1 MYEAFYGFTEK
12 PFTLLPDPSFLFL
25 GKKHSTAYSML
36 EYGMLSQAGFT
47 VITGEV
53 GSGKTTLV
61 RHLLNQLDD
70 DVSVGLVN
78 TSHRDMGELLQWVL
92 LAFGLEY
99 KETERVVLH
108 DLFTQFLI
116 DQYSKYKRTVLIV
129 DEAQNLEAQVLE
141 ELRLLSNINA
151 DKHQVLQIVLVGQPQ
166 LRRLLMHEDL
176 LQFQQ
181 RVSIDYHLS
190 ALDENETRAYIFHR
204 TRSAGRRKPLFT
216 KGASKLIYQAS
227 HGIPRVI
234 NTICDA
240 ALVYGFADQKTILDS
255 QVITTVMRDKAKAHR
270 AHINSAQHPSDQH
283 KPVVFGDPQSNI
295 EKLGADGQPGQ
306 LHNDSSGKLTEF
318 NRESAR
324 LLFKKYY
331 HDS

>member
-1 MYEAFYGFTEK
+1 
-12 PFTLLPDPSFLFL
+12 
-25 GKKHSTAYSML
+25 ML

-70 DVSVGLVN
+70 DVNVGLVN

-92 LAFGLEY
+92 LAFGVQY
-99 KETERVVLH
+99 RETERVVLH

-116 DQYSKYKRTVLIV
+116 DQYTQHKRTVLIV

-166 LRRLLMHEDL
+166 LRRMLMHEDL

-204 TRSAGRRKPLFT
+204 TRTAGRKKPLFT
-216 KGASKLIYQAS
+216 KGASKLIFRAS
-227 HGIPRVI
+227 KGIPRVI
-234 NTICDA
+234 NTICDS
-240 ALVYGFADQKTILDS
+240 ALVYGFADEKSILDS
-255 QVITTVMRDKAKAHR
+255 KIISSVVRDKAKAR
-270 AHINSAQHPSDQH
+270 SAHTRSLQNPANRS
-283 KPVVFGDPQSNI
+283 KPVVFGDPQDNTGKFQSNGLRDPI
-295 EKLGADGQPGQ
+295 DDES
-306 LHNDSSGKLTEF
+306 NGKLTEF

>member
-25 GKKHSTAYSML
+25 GRKHSTAYAML
-36 EYGMLSQAGFT
+36 EYGMLSQAGFS

-53 GSGKTTLV
+53 GSGKTTLI
-61 RHLLNQLDD
+61 RHLLDQLDD
-70 DVSVGLVN
+70 DVTVGLVS

-99 KETERVVLH
+99 REKERVVLH
-108 DLFTQFLI
+108 DLFTKFLI
-116 DQYSKYKRTVLIV
+116 SQYAQQKRTVLIV

-151 DKHQVLQIVLVGQPQ
+151 DKHQVLQIILVGQPQ
-166 LRRLLMHEDL
+166 LRSMLAHEDF

-190 ALDENETRAYIFHR
+190 ALNEDETRAYIFHR
-204 TRSAGRRKPLFT
+204 TRSAGRKKPLFS
-216 KGASKLIYQAS
+216 KGASKMIYQAS
-227 HGIPRVI
+227 QGIPRVI

-240 ALVYGFADQKTILDS
+240 ALVYGFADQKTLLNSKIISCVL
-255 QVITTVMRDKAKAHR
+255 REKAKAR
-270 AHINSAQHPSDQH
+270 GAHAGNIQDL
-283 KPVVFGDPQSNI
+283 KPVVLADDQRNKEQFQS
-295 EKLGADGQPGQ
+295 DG
-306 LHNDSSGKLTEF
+306 NSSLTNQKDKRITDF
-318 NRESAR
+318 NRDSAK

>member
-12 PFTLLPDPSFLFL
+12 PFTLLPDASFLFL

-53 GSGKTTLV
+53 GSGKTTLI
-61 RHLLNQLDD
+61 RHLLDQLED
-70 DVSVGLVN
+70 DVAVGLVN

-99 KETERVVLH
+99 REKERVVLH

-116 DQYSKYKRTVLIV
+116 DQYAQNKRTVLIV

-151 DKHQVLQIVLVGQPQ
+151 DKHQVLQIILVGQPQ
-166 LRRLLMHEDL
+166 LRSLLMHEDL

-204 TRSAGRRKPLFT
+204 TRSAGRKKPLFT
-216 KGASKLIYQAS
+216 KG
-227 HGIPRVI
+227 
-234 NTICDA
+234 
-240 ALVYGFADQKTILDS
+240 
-255 QVITTVMRDKAKAHR
+255 
-270 AHINSAQHPSDQH
+270 
-283 KPVVFGDPQSNI
+283 
-295 EKLGADGQPGQ
+295 
-306 LHNDSSGKLTEF
+306 
-318 NRESAR
+318 
-324 LLFKKYY
+324 
-331 HDS
+331 

>member
-1 MYEAFYGFTEK
+1 MYETFYGFTEK

-61 RHLLNQLDD
+61 RHLLDQLED
-70 DVSVGLVN
+70 DVTVGLVN

-99 KETERVVLH
+99 REKERVVLH

-116 DQYSKYKRTVLIV
+116 DQYAQSKRTVLIV

-151 DKHQVLQIVLVGQPQ
+151 DKHQVLQIILVGQPQ
-166 LRRLLMHEDL
+166 LRSMLSHEDF

-190 ALDENETRAYIFHR
+190 ALDEKETRAYIFHR
-204 TRSAGRRKPLFT
+204 TRSAGRSKPLFT
-216 KGASKLIYQAS
+216 KGASQLIYRAS
-227 HGIPRVI
+227 QGIPRVI

-255 QVITTVMRDKAKAHR
+255 KVITSVLRDKAKAR
-270 AHINSAQHPSDQH
+270 KVRVNDAQNPTGHL
-283 KPVVFGDPQSNI
+283 KPVVLGDRQNNI
-295 EKLGADGQPGQ
+295 EPFQSDGQRREPDES
-306 LHNDSSGKLTEF
+306 NKKLTEF
-318 NRESAR
+318 NRDSAK

>member
-25 GKKHSTAYSML
+25 GKKHSTAYAML
-36 EYGMLSQAGFT
+36 EYGMLSQAGFS

-53 GSGKTTLV
+53 GSGKTTLI

-70 DVSVGLVN
+70 DVTVGLVN

-99 KETERVVLH
+99 REKERVVLH
-108 DLFTQFLI
+108 DLFTKFLI
-116 DQYSKYKRTVLIV
+116 SQYAQQKRTVLIV

-151 DKHQVLQIVLVGQPQ
+151 DKHQVLQIILVGQPQ
-166 LRRLLMHEDL
+166 LRSMLAHEDF

-190 ALDENETRAYIFHR
+190 ALNEDETRAYIFHR
-204 TRSAGRRKPLFT
+204 TRSAGRKKPLFS

-227 HGIPRVI
+227 QGIPRVI

-240 ALVYGFADQKTILDS
+240 ALVYGFADQKTLLNS
-255 QVITTVMRDKAKAHR
+255 RVISTVLRDKAKAR
-270 AHINSAQHPSDQH
+270 GAHAGNIQDL
-283 KPVVFGDPQSNI
+283 KPVVLADSQRNMDQFQ
-295 EKLGADGQPGQ
+295 ADGNSAFSKPS
-306 LHNDSSGKLTEF
+306 DTRITDF
-318 NRESAR
+318 NRDAAK

>member
-1 MYEAFYGFTEK
+1 MYETFYSFTEK

-61 RHLLNQLDD
+61 RHLLDQMED
-70 DVSVGLVN
+70 DVTVGLVN

-92 LAFGLEY
+92 LSFGLEY
-99 KETERVVLH
+99 REKERVVLH

-116 DQYSKYKRTVLIV
+116 DQYAQNKRTVLIV
-129 DEAQNLEAQVLE
+129 DEAQNLDAQVLE

-151 DKHQVLQIVLVGQPQ
+151 DKHQVLQIILVGQPQ
-166 LRRLLMHEDL
+166 LRSMLAHEDFI
-176 LQFQQ
+176 QFQQ

-190 ALDENETRAYIFHR
+190 ALNELETRAYIFHR
-204 TRSAGRRKPLFT
+204 TRTAGRSKPLFT
-216 KGASKLIYQAS
+216 KGASQLIYRAS
-227 HGIPRVI
+227 QGIPRVI

-240 ALVYGFADQKTILDS
+240 ALVYGFADQMEILDS
-255 QVITTVMRDKAKAHR
+255 RLITSVLRDKANARRANVNNAHNP
-270 AHINSAQHPSDQH
+270 AGHL
-283 KPVVFGDPQSNI
+283 KPVVFGDRQNNI
-295 EKLGADGQPGQ
+295 EHFQSDVQRDDPSESNK
-306 LHNDSSGKLTEF
+306 KLTEF
-318 NRESAR
+318 NRDSAK